1 MAAFSGDIDLKTSLN
16 DVEMEETEPE
26 QTTSASKLIGGDKL
40 TWTGADLQNN
50 EGESVPASSAQKEK

>member
-40 TWTGADLQNN
+40 T
-50 EGESVPASSAQKEK
+50 